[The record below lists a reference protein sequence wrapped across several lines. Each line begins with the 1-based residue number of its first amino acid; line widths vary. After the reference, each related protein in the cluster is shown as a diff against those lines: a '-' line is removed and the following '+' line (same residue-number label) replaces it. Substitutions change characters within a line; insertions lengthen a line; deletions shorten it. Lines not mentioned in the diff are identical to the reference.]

1 MTDPRRAAWNALNAV
16 LLENRSLD
24 RALEQHVDQVLE
36 PQRRGMAKALCFE
49 TLRWRWRLEG
59 YRQQLLDR
67 PLKRRDADIGVL
79 MLLGLVQL
87 EQMGMAEHAVLNETV
102 ALAADRRRPWARG
115 LVNAILRRFLR
126 ERDVLTPKVMADETA
141 RYSYPA
147 WLLDRLKSDWP
158 EHWAS
163 LAEAGNQHAPM
174 TLRVNRRRISREQ
187 MLSRLAE
194 QSIAASPGLAP
205 WAIHLDQPLPV
216 EQLPGFVEGL
226 LSVQDESAQ
235 WAAEWLAP
243 TDGMRV
249 LDACAAP
256 GGKTAAL
263 LEQADLELLAIDNQ
277 PRRLALVASG
287 LERLGLPTAGTG
299 SSLTTL
305 CADAAEPD
313 QWFEG
318 RPFDR
323 ILLDAP
329 CSATGVIRR
338 HPDIKSLRRDSDIAQ
353 LAEVQAAILRAL
365 WPLLATGGRLLYA
378 TCSLCRQENHQQIE
392 RFLADTPDAALSPLA
407 PPTHAIVE
415 SHGVQC
421 LPGPVAREPVTPES
435 SAEVAGYGDG
445 FFYALLEK
453 H

>member
-1 MTDPRRAAWNALNAV
+1 MTDPRRAAWKALNAV

-24 RALEQHVDQVLE
+24 RAVQQHVDQVLE

-59 YRQQLLDR
+59 FRRCLLDR

-79 MLLGLVQL
+79 ILLGLAQL

-102 ALAADRRRPWARG
+102 SLAADRRRPWARG

-126 ERDVLTPKVMADETA
+126 EREALTPKVLSDESA
-141 RYSYPA
+141 RYSYPT
-147 WLLDRLKSDWP
+147 WLLETLKSDWP
-158 EHWAS
+158 EHWAK

-174 TLRVNRRRISREQ
+174 TLRVNRRRIPREQ
-187 MLSRLAE
+187 MLARLAE
-194 QSIAASPGLAP
+194 QEIGARAGLAP
-205 WAIHLDQPLPV
+205 RAIHLDQALPV
-216 EQLPGFVEGL
+216 EQLPGFAEGL

-243 TDGMRV
+243 SDGMRV

-263 LEQADLELLAIDNQ
+263 LERADLELLAIDNQ
-277 PRRLALVASG
+277 PRRLALIESG
-287 LERLGLPTAGTG
+287 LQRLGLPGAG

-305 CADAAEPD
+305 CADAAEPE
-313 QWFEG
+313 QWFQG
-318 RPFDR
+318 QPFDR

-338 HPDIKSLRRDSDIAQ
+338 HPDIKSLRRESDIAQ
-353 LAEVQAAILRAL
+353 LADIQAAMLRAL

-378 TCSLCRQENHQQIE
+378 TCSLCRQENHHQIQ
-392 RFLADTPDAALSPLA
+392 RFLADTPDAVLSALD
-407 PPTHAIVE
+407 PPAHAIVE

-421 LPGPVAREPVTPES
+421 LPGPVAREPVKADS
-435 SAEVAGYGDG
+435 SAEVVGYGDG

-453 H
+453 R